1 MFFLGLRSCIQI
13 PVFHAQLPPD
23 ALGAVRY
30 GRLISNNN
38 ETKTTMTNPFKTSE
52 VARLISD
59 RVDALAHRKTQN
71 EIAAEAGFANANF
84 ISILKSG
91 KSKLPLDRVPSL
103 AKALE
108 VDPAYLMRI
117 ALEQAVGVTA
127 AKAITEIF
135 GTPVTANEKAWLD
148 ELRDASGN
156 SDPRITARGRST
168 LRAIFG
174 K

>member
-1 MFFLGLRSCIQI
+1 M
-13 PVFHAQLPPD
+13 
-23 ALGAVRY
+23 
-30 GRLISNNN
+30 
-38 ETKTTMTNPFKTSE
+38 TTPFKTSE
-52 VARLISD
+52 VAKLITD
-59 RVDALAHRKTQN
+59 RVNDLAHRKTQN
-71 EIAAEAGFANANF
+71 EIAAEAGFQNANF

-117 ALEQAVGVTA
+117 SLEQAVGVTA
-127 AKAITEIF
+127 AKAIIEIF

-156 SDPRITARGRST
+156 SDPRITARGRTT
-168 LRAIFG
+168 LRGIFG